1 MFKWVARGVKSG
13 SETSMWVQ
21 GEWSGC
27 QAGHGACGVHLEVR
41 VEEKSM
47 IWLSRRRN
55 ELFRNKGFTTP
66 CPKNHDRTSVSR
78 GHLSHHLISQKRLLP
93 RLKVCGTEK
102 RVGKGIYQ
110 QIEPLPID
118 SLT

>member
-1 MFKWVARGVKSG
+1 MWCPFG
-13 SETSMWVQ
+13 SE
-21 GEWSGC
+21 
-27 QAGHGACGVHLEVR
+27 

-102 RVGKGIYQ
+102 RVGKGD
-110 QIEPLPID
+110 LPTDRTFADRQSDLDMLAFPTYI
-118 SLT
+118 SI